1 MDTFKV
7 IIAGGRHFSDYEFMK
22 QTCDKVLQDLEET
35 IEIVSGAAR
44 GADKLG
50 EKYAKEKGHQI
61 HRFVAQWDKFGKSAG
76 YRRNAEMADF
86 ADMLIAFWDGE
97 SKGTSHMIDLAKAK
111 NLSVVVMNYDQ

>member
-7 IIAGGRHFSDYEFMK
+7 IIAGGRHFSDYQFLKE
-22 QTCDKVLQDLEET
+22 TCDSLLDELDET
-35 IEIVSGAAR
+35 IEIVSGTAR

-50 EKYAKEKGHQI
+50 EKYAREKNYQI

-97 SKGTSHMIDLAKAK
+97 SKGTSHMIDLANAK
-111 NLSVVVMNYDQ
+111 NLGVVVMKYDL